1 MAALFRGHAAFH
13 IERANQQVIQLAI
26 KYFAIIFATGFV
38 LGTLRV
44 MLLVPNLGARNAEL
58 LEIPVMLAAIFVVGR
73 WIAFQ
78 SNSRQQAFRTGF
90 LALAMMLGAEI
101 LLAALLFGKMP
112 MDALLNKDPV
122 SGSAY
127 YLALLV
133 FAMVPGLLYGRRT

>member
-1 MAALFRGHAAFH
+1 M
-13 IERANQQVIQLAI
+13 NQLAI

-44 MLLVPNLGARNAEL
+44 ILLVPNIGARNAEL
-58 LEIPVMLAAIFVVGR
+58 LEIPVMLAAIFLVGR

-78 SNSRQQAFRTGF
+78 CKSRQQAFRSGF
-90 LALAMMLGAEI
+90 VALAMMLGAEV
-101 LLAALLFGKMP
+101 LLAALLLGKTP

-127 YLALLV
+127 YLSLLV